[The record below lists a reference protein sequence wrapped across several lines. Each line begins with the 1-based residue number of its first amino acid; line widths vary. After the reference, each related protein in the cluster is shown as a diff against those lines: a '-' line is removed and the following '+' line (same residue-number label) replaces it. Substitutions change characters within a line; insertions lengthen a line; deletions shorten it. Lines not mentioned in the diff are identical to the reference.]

1 MFCVLCVVAVDL
13 AACGGVAEPAKLIS
27 NLVEVQSGGL
37 FEKEKDVPVCEI
49 EKNGWILLI
58 YHSITQIYNARLPAW
73 TEG

>member
-1 MFCVLCVVAVDL
+1 MLLLVWLCVLI
-13 AACGGVAEPAKLIS
+13 EKLIA
-27 NLVEVQSGGL
+27 NLVEVQSGAACL
-37 FEKEKDVPVCEI
+37 KKKKDVPVCEI